1 MRSLVAFIRSFG
13 YAFVGLGTLVRTQ
26 RNARVHVLAVAVVL
40 VAGWQ
45 LRLERG
51 EWLAVAV
58 VCALVLALEA
68 VNTAIEAVVDLVSPA
83 PHPLAKRAKDVA
95 AAAVLIAAMGALAVA
110 ALLVV
115 PRL

>member
-1 MRSLVAFIRSFG
+1 MKPLIAFIRSFG
-13 YAFVGLGTLVRTQ
+13 YAFAGLGALVRTQ

-40 VAGWQ
+40 AGGWQ

-58 VCALVLALEA
+58 VCTLVLALEA
-68 VNTAIEAVVDLVSPA
+68 VNTAIEALVDLASPEV
-83 PHPLAKRAKDVA
+83 HPLAKRAKDVA
-95 AAAVLIAAMGALAVA
+95 AAAVLIAALGALAVA
-110 ALLVV
+110 ALLVA